1 MMRRIF
7 LCVMVLSLVIP
18 WSFAQAQTKPVTWR
32 FPSLESGPG
41 YWSAAVINDF
51 SKAVKERSK
60 GALNINVYYGS
71 ELGINPRDF
80 LPALSKGAIQGG
92 HGSTAYYAKD
102 IEGCAISSMPMVAVG
117 SYDETLKLHQG
128 LKQFINKQLEQK
140 YKSRVLW
147 MIPWEFVQPLTTK
160 KIDNFA
166 NLAGMRL
173 RVSGVLTG
181 ELIKASNG
189 VPVSMPLSE
198 VYTSLNKKVI
208 DGAITSI
215 PELEHGSLFEVVKY
229 VYNFYY
235 HSAASIYMI
244 SLDAFNALP
253 NDIQQIVI
261 EEAAKVEAKGA
272 EIASMGMSNGQ
283 KFAKTKPNLEL
294 INPSQKDI
302 EAVRKIVKPLWDNWY
317 KEASVDAKREFVEA
331 LARTGVTY
339 TP

>member
-1 MMRRIF
+1 MRNRIL
-7 LCVMVLSLVIP
+7 LCVMVLSLVVP

-41 YWSAAVINDF
+41 YWSAGVINDF

-60 GALNINVYYGS
+60 GALNVNVYYGG

-80 LPALSKGAIQGG
+80 LPALSKGAIQAG
-92 HGSTAYYAKD
+92 HGSTAYYVTE
-102 IEGCAISSMPMVAVG
+102 IEGCAISAMPMVAVG
-117 SYDETLKLHQG
+117 SYDETLKMHQG
-128 LKQFINKQLEQK
+128 LKEFMNKQLEKK
-140 YKSRVLW
+140 YKCKILW
-147 MIPWEFVQPLTTK
+147 MIPWEFAQPMTTK
-160 KIDNFA
+160 KIENFA
-166 NLAGMRL
+166 NLAGMKL

-208 DGAITSI
+208 DGVITSI
-215 PELEHGSLFEVVKY
+215 PELEHASWFEVVKY

-235 HSAASIYMI
+235 HSAASLYLV

-253 NDIQQIVI
+253 KDIQQIVL
-261 EEAAKVEAKGA
+261 EEATKVEAKGA
-272 EIASMGMSNGQ
+272 EIASRGMSDGQ
-283 KFAKTKPNLEL
+283 KFAKTKHLEL
-294 INPSQKDI
+294 IDPSQKDI
-302 EAVRKIVKPLWDNWY
+302 DAVRKMVKPLLWDNWY
-317 KEASVDAKREFVEA
+317 KKASVEAQHEFVEA
-331 LARTGVTY
+331 LARTGVKY